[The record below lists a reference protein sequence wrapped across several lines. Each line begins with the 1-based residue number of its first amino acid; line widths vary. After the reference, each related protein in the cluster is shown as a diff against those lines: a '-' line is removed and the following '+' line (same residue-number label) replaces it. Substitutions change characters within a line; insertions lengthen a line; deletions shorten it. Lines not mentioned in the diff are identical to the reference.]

1 MAKTTDFTDFATNH
15 PNYFPGQYLLE
26 DDFELQH
33 KYLSDRQSYHN
44 QSLHISGIIEGLEV
58 EVIANPNTKS
68 VLIKSGS
75 ALDSS
80 GNLIVLKENITFS
93 DFNNLT
99 DGELYIQY
107 KQEKQQ
113 QQQKDVA
120 DSYTRWV
127 EKPILGFATQTPQN
141 SIKLAKLTIKDI
153 IAPDFNLREYSG
165 ISLPNSSS
173 KALTLRSGGDTNPN
187 LAVLTGSLKV
197 DVDLIVSGTIS
208 GKIDT
213 RNITSGVLTVERIPN
228 LPADK
233 ITSGVLTVERIPDLS
248 AAKITS
254 GVLTVERI
262 PDLSAAKIT
271 SGVLTVER
279 IPNLSADKITSGTI
293 AGSLTINTGGAG
305 SWNKLVVTTT
315 SDWGDGNTQYVTI
328 GAGGADGIMLSNPH
342 VTWRD
347 NRASIRYGRVG
358 RIVSGS
364 YWDAGVRQDGSFS
377 FALDGVEDQK
387 LTIAKSGTI
396 SVKGAIQ
403 PSVGNNENNGIMFPK
418 NPGGGGD
425 DAAWIRYYSRF
436 PNSNVAL
443 EKEQTTLEI
452 GISNDPTDYITLNSR
467 ANPIN
472 FSGQWNGTPDN
483 VTNVAEISN
492 DTDTQK
498 TLMIIGNRS
507 AGLGRR
513 VSVWDR
519 FEVNGVFVNNS
530 SQEHKKDIT
539 KLSNEDFNSI
549 ISKLKQTPVFRY
561 RFKSP
566 GIDDKMRLGVIA
578 EHSPEEILDESGKA
592 VSFLD
597 YNGFLLAAI
606 KAQQSLI
613 EQLQKDILTLQKA

>member
-93 DFNNLT
+93 NFNNLT